1 LEINYETYKYMNNHK
16 SLPIIRG
23 KCGICK
29 TLVTTH
35 DLRIKVGEF
44 KYYHQKCISNRVD
57 NVPILD
63 QICSRCHKPIS
74 KLQEKILFN
83 ESFYHKNLSQCK
95 IKKYNN

>member
-1 LEINYETYKYMNNHK
+1 MNNHN
-16 SLPIIRG
+16 SLPVIKG

-29 TLVTTH
+29 H
-35 DLRIKVGEF
+35 WLRHILRFKVGES
-44 KYYHQKCISNRVD
+44 KYYHQKCNNRVD

-74 KLQEKILFN
+74 KSQEMILFN
-83 ESFYHKNLSQCK
+83 DSFYHKNLSQCK